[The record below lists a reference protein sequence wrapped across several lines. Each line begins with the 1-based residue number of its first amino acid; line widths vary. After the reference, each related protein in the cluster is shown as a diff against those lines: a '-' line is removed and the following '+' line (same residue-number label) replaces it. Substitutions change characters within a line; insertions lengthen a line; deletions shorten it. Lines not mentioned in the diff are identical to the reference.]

1 MIYFDDIEF
10 ADDNKYSIYLID
22 KYLKKYFPK
31 NQNNIRKKYLPNEV
45 AKVIGEKDI
54 TFFSLYFL
62 RTTFVPSDDNSAR
75 ELCEEHYKIWRVLSE
90 AFVQDLYDKL
100 NIVEPRGLAKSTIC
114 DKTLAIW
121 LHCYKK
127 SKFTLLGAKTSDDA
141 EQFLNSIKK
150 EFLENELIKD
160 VFGNLIDLK
169 GKKPNSK
176 DYYKVNSGEIE
187 FTNDTYIRAVGSTT
201 SVRGANWGGVRP
213 TVVIADDYQSE
224 VDVITED
231 AREKKWNRWCKEVEE
246 VGDTAVFRKGKKVK
260 SATKFVSIGTVLH
273 IDCLISKLSR
283 NRDYHTIMNRAVLLE
298 DGQTIDDIFESDL
311 WIKCKKIYFD
321 DKIEDPQ
328 IQARKFYEK
337 HKEEMKYPVLWEEK
351 WDFFI
356 DIAVKY
362 WSNRKSFMSEKMN
375 DASSIGEKWFKSIR
389 TQSVEEIEDHIF
401 LKTMLC
407 VDPAG
412 DNSSNKKKKTDSF
425 AMIVGSLGENDFK
438 YIRKMVL
445 EKMSFTEYCN
455 TIIDIL
461 LEFTDITHISI
472 ERNTYLGSDVTTIQ
486 QMIEKIPELKKRNLI
501 FINDMNNKNK
511 DNRIATIQD
520 SVNNGQI
527 IFADNNKAFTD
538 QILDFQGT
546 AYTLH
551 DDAADVVSDFANKI
565 LKIKTK
571 NIIRFMDRRRLGV

>member
-10 ADDNKYSIYLID
+10 PNDNKYSLYLID
-22 KYLKKYFPK
+22 KYLKKYFSK
-31 NQNNIRKKYLPNEV
+31 NQDNIRRKYTPNEV

-127 SKFTLLGAKTSDDA
+127 SKFTLLGAKTADDA

-260 SATKFVSIGTVLH
+260 AATKFVSIGTVLH

-283 NRDYHTIMNRAVLLE
+283 NRDYHTIINRAVLLE

-311 WIKCKKIYFD
+311 WLECKKIYFD

-337 HKEEMKYPVLWEEK
+337 HIDEMKYPLLWEEK
-351 WDFFI
+351 WDFFS

-362 WSNRKSFMSEKMN
+362 WTNRKSFMSEKMN
-375 DASSIGEKWFKSIR
+375 DASTLGVRWFKAIR
-389 TQSVEEIEDHIF
+389 TQAEEEIEDHTF

-412 DNSSNKKKKTDSF
+412 EQSRRSDFF
-425 AMIVGSLGENDFK
+425 AMAVGSLGENDFK
-438 YIRKMVL
+438 YIRKMIL
-445 EKMSFTEYCN
+445 AKMSYKQYCQTVIDLLKEY
-455 TIIDIL
+455 
-461 LEFTDITHISI
+461 TDITHLYI
-472 ERNTYLGSDVTTIQ
+472 EKNTYLGADVTTITE
-486 QMIEKIPELKKRNLI
+486 MIDKDYELKRRNIIIL
-501 FINDMNNKNK
+501 NEMSRKNK
-511 DNRIATIQD
+511 DERISTIIEE
-520 SVNNGQI
+520 VNNGQLV
-527 IFADNNKAFTD
+527 FNNNNKDFTQ

-546 AYTLH
+546 AYSPH
-551 DDAADVVSDFANKI
+551 DDAPDIIAELSRRLIEIEV
-565 LKIKTK
+565 K
-571 NIIRFMDRRRLGV
+571 NIIRIMDRRKLGV

>member
-10 ADDNKYSIYLID
+10 TDDNKYSIYLID

-127 SKFTLLGAKTSDDA
+127 SKFTLLGAKTADDA

-201 SVRGANWGGVRP
+201 SVRGANWGSVRP
-213 TVVIADDYQSE
+213 TAVIADDYQSE

-260 SATKFVSIGTVLH
+260 AATKFVSIGTVLH

-283 NRDYHTIMNRAVLLE
+283 NRDYHTIINRAVLLE

-311 WIKCKKIYFD
+311 WLECKKIYFD

-337 HKEEMKYPVLWEEK
+337 HIDEMKYPLLWEEK
-351 WDFFI
+351 WDFFS

-362 WSNRKSFMSEKMN
+362 WTNRKSFMSEKMN
-375 DASSIGEKWFKSIR
+375 DASTLGVRWFKAIR
-389 TQSVEEIEDHIF
+389 TQAEEEIEDHTF

-412 DNSSNKKKKTDSF
+412 EQSRRSDFF
-425 AMIVGSLGENDFK
+425 AMAVGSLGENDFK
-438 YIRKMVL
+438 YIRKMIL
-445 EKMSFTEYCN
+445 AKMSYKQYCQTVIDLLKEY
-455 TIIDIL
+455 
-461 LEFTDITHISI
+461 TDITHLYI
-472 ERNTYLGSDVTTIQ
+472 EKNTYLGADVTTITE
-486 QMIEKIPELKKRNLI
+486 MIDKDYELKRRNIIIL
-501 FINDMNNKNK
+501 NEMSRKNK
-511 DNRIATIQD
+511 DERISTIIEE
-520 SVNNGQI
+520 VNNGQLV
-527 IFADNNKAFTD
+527 FNNNNKDFTQ

-546 AYTLH
+546 AYSPH
-551 DDAADVVSDFANKI
+551 DDAPDIIAELSRRLIEIEV
-565 LKIKTK
+565 K
-571 NIIRFMDRRRLGV
+571 NIIRIMDRRKLGV

>member
-10 ADDNKYSIYLID
+10 PNDNKYSLYLID

-31 NQNNIRKKYLPNEV
+31 NQDNIRRKYTPNEV

-75 ELCEEHYKIWRVLSE
+75 ELCEEHYKIWKILSK

-127 SKFTLLGAKTSDDA
+127 SKFTLLGAKTAYDA

-224 VDVITED
+224 VDIITED

-260 SATKFVSIGTVLH
+260 AATKFISIGTVLH
-273 IDCLISKLSR
+273 IDCLISRLSR
-283 NRDYHTIMNRAVLLE
+283 NRDYHTIINRAVLLE
-298 DGQTIDDIFESDL
+298 DGQTIDDIFESNL
-311 WIKCKKIYFD
+311 WLECKKIYFD
-321 DKIEDPQ
+321 DKIEDPR
-328 IQARKFYEK
+328 IQARKFYDK
-337 HKEEMKYPVLWEEK
+337 HIDKMKYPLLWEEK
-351 WDFFI
+351 WDFFN

-362 WSNRKSFMSEKMN
+362 WTNRKSFMSEKMN
-375 DASSIGEKWFKSIR
+375 DASTLGVRWFKAIR
-389 TQSVEEIEDHIF
+389 TQSEEEIEDHTF

-412 DNSSNKKKKTDSF
+412 EQSRRSDFF
-425 AMIVGSLGENDFK
+425 AMAVGSLGENDFK
-438 YIRKMVL
+438 YVRRMIL
-445 EKMSFTEYCN
+445 AKMSYKEYCQ
-455 TIIDIL
+455 TVIDL
-461 LEFTDITHISI
+461 LKEYTEITHLYV
-472 ERNTYLGSDVTTIQ
+472 EKNTYLGADVTTITE
-486 QMIEKIPELKKRNLI
+486 MIDKDYELKRRNIIIL
-501 FINDMNNKNK
+501 NEMSRRNK
-511 DNRIATIQD
+511 DERISTIIEE
-520 SVNNGQI
+520 VNNGQLV
-527 IFADNNKAFTD
+527 FNNNNKDFTQ

-546 AYTLH
+546 AYSPH
-551 DDAADVVSDFANKI
+551 DDAPDIIAELSRRLIEIEV
-565 LKIKTK
+565 K
-571 NIIRFMDRRRLGV
+571 NIIRIIDRRKLGV

>member
-1 MIYFDDIEF
+1 M
-10 ADDNKYSIYLID
+10 ID

-31 NQNNIRKKYLPNEV
+31 NQDNIRRKYTPNEV

-75 ELCEEHYKIWRVLSE
+75 ELCEEHYKIWKILSK

-127 SKFTLLGAKTSDDA
+127 SKFTLLGAKTAYDA

-224 VDVITED
+224 VDIITED

-260 SATKFVSIGTVLH
+260 AATKFISIGTVLH
-273 IDCLISKLSR
+273 IDCLISRLSR
-283 NRDYHTIMNRAVLLE
+283 NRDYHTIINRAVLLE
-298 DGQTIDDIFESDL
+298 DGQTIDDIFESNL
-311 WIKCKKIYFD
+311 WLECKKIYFD
-321 DKIEDPQ
+321 DKIEDPR
-328 IQARKFYEK
+328 IQARKFYDK
-337 HKEEMKYPVLWEEK
+337 HIDKMKYPLLWEEK
-351 WDFFI
+351 WDFFN

-362 WSNRKSFMSEKMN
+362 WTNRKSFMSEKMN
-375 DASSIGEKWFKSIR
+375 DASTLGVRWFKAIR
-389 TQSVEEIEDHIF
+389 TQSEEEIEDHTF

-412 DNSSNKKKKTDSF
+412 EQSRRSDFF
-425 AMIVGSLGENDFK
+425 AMAVGSLGENDFK
-438 YIRKMVL
+438 YVRRMIL
-445 EKMSFTEYCN
+445 AKMSYKEYCQ
-455 TIIDIL
+455 TVIDL
-461 LEFTDITHISI
+461 LKEYTEITHLYV
-472 ERNTYLGSDVTTIQ
+472 EKNTYLGADVTTITE
-486 QMIEKIPELKKRNLI
+486 MIDKDYELKRRNIIIL
-501 FINDMNNKNK
+501 NEMSRRNK
-511 DNRIATIQD
+511 DERISTIIEE
-520 SVNNGQI
+520 VNNGQLV
-527 IFADNNKAFTD
+527 FNNNNKDFTQ

-546 AYTLH
+546 AYSPH
-551 DDAADVVSDFANKI
+551 DDAPDIIAELSRRLIEIEV
-565 LKIKTK
+565 K
-571 NIIRFMDRRRLGV
+571 NIIRIIDRRKLGV

>member
-10 ADDNKYSIYLID
+10 PNDNKYSLYLID
-22 KYLKKYFPK
+22 KYLKKYFSK
-31 NQNNIRKKYLPNEV
+31 NQDNIRRKYTPNEV

-127 SKFTLLGAKTSDDA
+127 SKFTLLGAKTADDA

-260 SATKFVSIGTVLH
+260 AATKFVSIGTVLH

-283 NRDYHTIMNRAVLLE
+283 NRDYHTIINRAVLLE

-311 WIKCKKIYFD
+311 WLECKKIYFD

-337 HKEEMKYPVLWEEK
+337 HIDEMKYPLLWEEK
-351 WDFFI
+351 WDFFS

-362 WSNRKSFMSEKMN
+362 WTNRKSFMSEKMN
-375 DASSIGEKWFKSIR
+375 DASTLGVRWFKAIR
-389 TQSVEEIEDHIF
+389 TQAEEEIEDHTF

-412 DNSSNKKKKTDSF
+412 EQSRRSDFF
-425 AMIVGSLGENDFK
+425 AMAVGSLGENDFK
-438 YIRKMVL
+438 YIRKMIL
-445 EKMSFTEYCN
+445 AKMSYKQYCQTVIELLKEY
-455 TIIDIL
+455 
-461 LEFTDITHISI
+461 TDITHLYI
-472 ERNTYLGSDVTTIQ
+472 EKNTYLGADVTTITE
-486 QMIEKIPELKKRNLI
+486 MIDKDYELKRRNIIIL
-501 FINDMNNKNK
+501 NEMSRKNK
-511 DNRIATIQD
+511 DERISTIIEE
-520 SVNNGQI
+520 VNNGQLV
-527 IFADNNKAFTD
+527 FNNNNKDFTQ

-546 AYTLH
+546 AYSPH
-551 DDAADVVSDFANKI
+551 DDAPDIIAELSRRLIEIEV
-565 LKIKTK
+565 K
-571 NIIRFMDRRRLGV
+571 NIIRIMDRRKLGV

>member
-10 ADDNKYSIYLID
+10 TDDNKYSIYLID

-31 NQNNIRKKYLPNEV
+31 NQNNIKQKYLPNEV

-75 ELCEEHYKIWRVLSE
+75 ELCEEHYKIWKVLSE

-127 SKFTLLGAKTSDDA
+127 SKFTLLGAKTAYDA

-176 DYYKVNSGEIE
+176 DYYKVNSEEIE

-260 SATKFVSIGTVLH
+260 AATKFVSIGTVLH

-283 NRDYHTIMNRAVLLE
+283 NRDYHTIINRAVLLE

-311 WIKCKKIYFD
+311 WLECKKIYFD

-337 HKEEMKYPVLWEEK
+337 HIDEMKYPLLWEEK
-351 WDFFI
+351 WDFFS

-362 WSNRKSFMSEKMN
+362 WTNRKSFMSEKMN
-375 DASSIGEKWFKSIR
+375 DASTLGVRWFKAIR
-389 TQSVEEIEDHIF
+389 TQAEEEIEDHTF

-412 DNSSNKKKKTDSF
+412 EQSRRSDFF
-425 AMIVGSLGENDFK
+425 AMAVGSLGENDFK
-438 YIRKMVL
+438 YIRKMIL
-445 EKMSFTEYCN
+445 AKMSYKQYCQTVIDLLKEY
-455 TIIDIL
+455 
-461 LEFTDITHISI
+461 TDITHLYI
-472 ERNTYLGSDVTTIQ
+472 EKNTYLGADVTTITE
-486 QMIEKIPELKKRNLI
+486 MIDKDYELKRRNIIIL
-501 FINDMNNKNK
+501 NEMSRKNK
-511 DNRIATIQD
+511 DERISTIIEE
-520 SVNNGQI
+520 VNNGQLV
-527 IFADNNKAFTD
+527 FNSNNKDFTQ

-546 AYTLH
+546 AYSPH
-551 DDAADVVSDFANKI
+551 DDAPDIIAELSRRLIEIEV
-565 LKIKTK
+565 K
-571 NIIRFMDRRRLGV
+571 NIIRIMDRRKLGV

>member
-1 MIYFDDIEF
+1 MIYFDDIESPN
-10 ADDNKYSIYLID
+10 DNKYSLYLID

-31 NQNNIRKKYLPNEV
+31 NQDNIRRKYTPNEV

-75 ELCEEHYKIWRVLSE
+75 ELCEEHYKIWKILSK

-127 SKFTLLGAKTSDDA
+127 STFTLLGAKTADDA

-224 VDVITED
+224 VDIITED

-260 SATKFVSIGTVLH
+260 AATKFISIGTVLH
-273 IDCLISKLSR
+273 IDCLISRLSR
-283 NRDYHTIMNRAVLLE
+283 NRDYHTIINRAVLLE
-298 DGQTIDDIFESDL
+298 DGQTIDDIFESNL
-311 WIKCKKIYFD
+311 WLECKKIYFD

-328 IQARKFYEK
+328 IQARKFYDK
-337 HKEEMKYPVLWEEK
+337 HIDKMKYPLLWEEK
-351 WDFFI
+351 WDFFN

-362 WSNRKSFMSEKMN
+362 WTNRKSFMSEKMN
-375 DASSIGEKWFKSIR
+375 DASTLGVRWFKAIR
-389 TQSVEEIEDHIF
+389 TQSEEEIEDHTF

-412 DNSSNKKKKTDSF
+412 EQSRRSDFF
-425 AMIVGSLGENDFK
+425 AMAVGSLGENDFK
-438 YIRKMVL
+438 YVRRMIL
-445 EKMSFTEYCN
+445 AKMSYKEYCQ
-455 TIIDIL
+455 TVIDL
-461 LEFTDITHISI
+461 LKEYTEITHLYV
-472 ERNTYLGSDVTTIQ
+472 EKNTYLGADVTTITE
-486 QMIEKIPELKKRNLI
+486 MIDKDYELKRRNIIIL
-501 FINDMNNKNK
+501 NEMSRRNK
-511 DNRIATIQD
+511 DERISTIIEE
-520 SVNNGQI
+520 VNNGQLV
-527 IFADNNKAFTD
+527 FNNNNKDFTQ

-546 AYTLH
+546 AYSPH
-551 DDAADVVSDFANKI
+551 DDAPDIIAELSRRLIEIEV
-565 LKIKTK
+565 K
-571 NIIRFMDRRRLGV
+571 NIIRIIDRRKLGV

>member
-127 SKFTLLGAKTSDDA
+127 SKFTLLGAKTADDA

-283 NRDYHTIMNRAVLLE
+283 NRDYHTIINRAVLLE

-311 WIKCKKIYFD
+311 WLECKKIYFD

-337 HKEEMKYPVLWEEK
+337 HIDEMKYPLLWEEK
-351 WDFFI
+351 WDFFS

-362 WSNRKSFMSEKMN
+362 WTNRKSFMSEKMN
-375 DASSIGEKWFKSIR
+375 DASTLGVRWFKAIR
-389 TQSVEEIEDHIF
+389 TQAEEEIEDHTF

-412 DNSSNKKKKTDSF
+412 EQSRRSDFF
-425 AMIVGSLGENDFK
+425 AMAVGSLGENDFK
-438 YIRKMVL
+438 YIRKMIL
-445 EKMSFTEYCN
+445 AKMSYKQYCQTVIDLLKEY
-455 TIIDIL
+455 
-461 LEFTDITHISI
+461 TDITHLYI
-472 ERNTYLGSDVTTIQ
+472 EKNTYLGADVTTITE
-486 QMIEKIPELKKRNLI
+486 MIDKDYELKRRNIIIL
-501 FINDMNNKNK
+501 NEMSRRNK
-511 DNRIATIQD
+511 DERISTIIEE
-520 SVNNGQI
+520 VNNGQLV
-527 IFADNNKAFTD
+527 FNNNNKDFTQ

-546 AYTLH
+546 AYSPH
-551 DDAADVVSDFANKI
+551 DDAPDIIAELSRRLIEIEV
-565 LKIKTK
+565 K
-571 NIIRFMDRRRLGV
+571 NIIRIIDRRKLGV

>member
-127 SKFTLLGAKTSDDA
+127 SKFTLLGAKTADDA

-260 SATKFVSIGTVLH
+260 AATKFVSIGTVLH

-283 NRDYHTIMNRAVLLE
+283 NRDYHTIINRAVSLE

-311 WIKCKKIYFD
+311 WLECKKIYFD

-337 HKEEMKYPVLWEEK
+337 HIDEMKYPLLWEEK
-351 WDFFI
+351 WDFFS

-362 WSNRKSFMSEKMN
+362 WTNRKSFMSEKMN
-375 DASSIGEKWFKSIR
+375 DASTLGVRWFKAIR
-389 TQSVEEIEDHIF
+389 TQAEEEIEDHTF

-412 DNSSNKKKKTDSF
+412 EQSRRSDFF
-425 AMIVGSLGENDFK
+425 AMAVGSLGENDFK
-438 YIRKMVL
+438 YIRKMIL
-445 EKMSFTEYCN
+445 AKMSYKQYCQTVIDLLKEY
-455 TIIDIL
+455 
-461 LEFTDITHISI
+461 TDITHLYI
-472 ERNTYLGSDVTTIQ
+472 EKNTYLGADVTTITE
-486 QMIEKIPELKKRNLI
+486 MIDKDYELKRRNIIIL
-501 FINDMNNKNK
+501 NEMSRKNK
-511 DNRIATIQD
+511 DERISTIIEE
-520 SVNNGQI
+520 VNNGQLV
-527 IFADNNKAFTD
+527 FNNNNKDFTQ

-546 AYTLH
+546 AYSPH
-551 DDAADVVSDFANKI
+551 DDAPDIIAELSRRLIEIEV
-565 LKIKTK
+565 K
-571 NIIRFMDRRRLGV
+571 NIIRIMDRRKLGV

>member
-10 ADDNKYSIYLID
+10 ANDNKYSIYLID

-31 NQNNIRKKYLPNEV
+31 NQNNIKQKYLPNEV

-75 ELCEEHYKIWRVLSE
+75 ELCEEHYKIWKVLSE

-127 SKFTLLGAKTSDDA
+127 STFTLLGAKTADDA

-187 FTNDTYIRAVGSTT
+187 LTNDTYIRAVGSTT

-224 VDVITED
+224 VDIITED

-260 SATKFVSIGTVLH
+260 AATKFVSIGTVLH
-273 IDCLISKLSR
+273 IDCLISRLSR
-283 NRDYHTIMNRAVLLE
+283 NRDYYTIINRAVLLE

-311 WIKCKKIYFD
+311 WLECKKIYFD

-337 HKEEMKYPVLWEEK
+337 HIDEMKYPLLWEEK
-351 WDFFI
+351 WDFFS

-362 WSNRKSFMSEKMN
+362 WTNRKSFMSEKMN
-375 DASSIGEKWFKSIR
+375 DASTLGVRWFKAIR
-389 TQSVEEIEDHIF
+389 TQAEEEIEDHTF

-412 DNSSNKKKKTDSF
+412 EQSRRSDFF
-425 AMIVGSLGENDFK
+425 AMAVGSLGENDFK
-438 YIRKMVL
+438 YIRKMIL
-445 EKMSFTEYCN
+445 AKMSYKQYCQTVIDLLKEY
-455 TIIDIL
+455 
-461 LEFTDITHISI
+461 TDITHLYI
-472 ERNTYLGSDVTTIQ
+472 EKNTYLGADVTTITE
-486 QMIEKIPELKKRNLI
+486 MIDKDYELKRRNIIIL
-501 FINDMNNKNK
+501 NEMSRRNK
-511 DNRIATIQD
+511 DERISTIIEE
-520 SVNNGQI
+520 VNNGQLV
-527 IFADNNKAFTD
+527 FNNNNKDFTQ

-546 AYTLH
+546 AYSPH
-551 DDAADVVSDFANKI
+551 DDAPDIIAELSRRLIEIEV
-565 LKIKTK
+565 K
-571 NIIRFMDRRRLGV
+571 NIIRIIDRRKLGV

>member
-10 ADDNKYSIYLID
+10 TDDNKYSIYLID

-90 AFVQDLYDKL
+90 AFVHDLYDKL

-127 SKFTLLGAKTSDDA
+127 SKFTLLGAKTADDA

-187 FTNDTYIRAVGSTT
+187 FTNDTYISGVGSTT

-260 SATKFVSIGTVLH
+260 AATKFVSIGTVLH

-283 NRDYHTIMNRAVLLE
+283 NRDYHTIINRAVLLE

-311 WIKCKKIYFD
+311 WLECKKIYFD

-337 HKEEMKYPVLWEEK
+337 HIDEMKYPLLWEEK
-351 WDFFI
+351 WDFFS

-362 WSNRKSFMSEKMN
+362 WTNRKSFMSEKMN
-375 DASSIGEKWFKSIR
+375 DASTLGVRWFKAIR
-389 TQSVEEIEDHIF
+389 TQAEEEIEDHTF

-412 DNSSNKKKKTDSF
+412 EQSRRSDFF
-425 AMIVGSLGENDFK
+425 AMAVGSLGENDFK
-438 YIRKMVL
+438 YIRKMIL
-445 EKMSFTEYCN
+445 AKMSYKQYCQTVIELLKEY
-455 TIIDIL
+455 
-461 LEFTDITHISI
+461 TDITHLYI
-472 ERNTYLGSDVTTIQ
+472 EKNTYLGADVTTITE
-486 QMIEKIPELKKRNLI
+486 MIDKDYELKRRNIIIL
-501 FINDMNNKNK
+501 NEMSRKNK
-511 DNRIATIQD
+511 DERISTIIEE
-520 SVNNGQI
+520 VNNGQLV
-527 IFADNNKAFTD
+527 FNNNNKDFTQ

-546 AYTLH
+546 AYSPH
-551 DDAADVVSDFANKI
+551 DDAPDIIAELSRRLIEIEV
-565 LKIKTK
+565 K
-571 NIIRFMDRRRLGV
+571 NIIRIMDRRKLGV

>member
-10 ADDNKYSIYLID
+10 PNDNKYSLYLID

-31 NQNNIRKKYLPNEV
+31 NQDNIRRKYTPNEV

-75 ELCEEHYKIWRVLSE
+75 ELCEEHYKIWKILSK

-127 SKFTLLGAKTSDDA
+127 STFTLLGAKTAYDA

-187 FTNDTYIRAVGSTT
+187 LTNDTYIRAVGSTT

-224 VDVITED
+224 VDIITED

-260 SATKFVSIGTVLH
+260 AATKFISIGTVLH
-273 IDCLISKLSR
+273 IDCLISRLSR
-283 NRDYHTIMNRAVLLE
+283 NRDYHTIINRAVLLE
-298 DGQTIDDIFESDL
+298 DGQTIDDIFESNL
-311 WIKCKKIYFD
+311 WLECKKIYFD
-321 DKIEDPQ
+321 DKIEDPR
-328 IQARKFYEK
+328 IQARKFYDK
-337 HKEEMKYPVLWEEK
+337 HIDKMKYPLLWEEK
-351 WDFFI
+351 WDFFN

-362 WSNRKSFMSEKMN
+362 WTNRKSFMSEKMN
-375 DASSIGEKWFKSIR
+375 DASTLGVRWFKAIR
-389 TQSVEEIEDHIF
+389 TQSEEEIEDHTF

-412 DNSSNKKKKTDSF
+412 EQSRRSDFF
-425 AMIVGSLGENDFK
+425 AMAVGSLGENDFK
-438 YIRKMVL
+438 YVRRMIL
-445 EKMSFTEYCN
+445 AKMSYKEYCQ
-455 TIIDIL
+455 TVIDL
-461 LEFTDITHISI
+461 LKEYTEITHLYV
-472 ERNTYLGSDVTTIQ
+472 EKNTYLGADVTTITE
-486 QMIEKIPELKKRNLI
+486 MIDKDYELKRRNIIIL
-501 FINDMNNKNK
+501 NEMSRRNK
-511 DNRIATIQD
+511 DERISTIIEE
-520 SVNNGQI
+520 VNNGQLV
-527 IFADNNKAFTD
+527 FNNNNKDFTQ

-546 AYTLH
+546 AYSPH
-551 DDAADVVSDFANKI
+551 DDAPDIIAELSRRLIEIEV
-565 LKIKTK
+565 K
-571 NIIRFMDRRRLGV
+571 NIIRIIDRRKLGV

>member
-10 ADDNKYSIYLID
+10 ANDNKYSIYLID

-31 NQNNIRKKYLPNEV
+31 NQNNIKQKYLPNEV

-62 RTTFVPSDDNSAR
+62 RTTFIPSDDNSAR
-75 ELCEEHYKIWRVLSE
+75 ELCEEHYKIWKVLSE

-127 SKFTLLGAKTSDDA
+127 SKFTLLGAKTADDA

-187 FTNDTYIRAVGSTT
+187 LTNDTYIRAVGSTT

-224 VDVITED
+224 VDIITED

-260 SATKFVSIGTVLH
+260 AATKFVSIGTVLH
-273 IDCLISKLSR
+273 IDCLISRLSR
-283 NRDYHTIMNRAVLLE
+283 NRDYYTIINRAVLLE
-298 DGQTIDDIFESDL
+298 NDQTIDDIFESDL
-311 WIKCKKIYFD
+311 WLECKKIYFD

-337 HKEEMKYPVLWEEK
+337 HIEKMKYPLLWEEK
-351 WDFFI
+351 WDFFN

-362 WSNRKSFMSEKMN
+362 WTNRKSFMSEKMN
-375 DASSIGEKWFKSIR
+375 DASTLGVRWFKAIR
-389 TQSVEEIEDHIF
+389 TQSEEEIEDHTF

-412 DNSSNKKKKTDSF
+412 EQSRRSDFF
-425 AMIVGSLGENDFK
+425 AMAVGSLGENDFK
-438 YIRKMVL
+438 YVRRMIL
-445 EKMSFTEYCN
+445 AKMSYKEYCQ
-455 TIIDIL
+455 TVIDL
-461 LEFTDITHISI
+461 LKEYTDITHLYV
-472 ERNTYLGSDVTTIQ
+472 EKNTYLGADVTTITE
-486 QMIEKIPELKKRNLI
+486 MIDKDYELKRRNIIIL
-501 FINDMNNKNK
+501 NEMSRRNK
-511 DNRIATIQD
+511 DERISTIIEE
-520 SVNNGQI
+520 VNNGQLV
-527 IFADNNKAFTD
+527 FNNNNKDFTQ

-546 AYTLH
+546 AYSPH
-551 DDAADVVSDFANKI
+551 DDAPDIIAELSRRLIEIEV
-565 LKIKTK
+565 K
-571 NIIRFMDRRRLGV
+571 NIIRIIDRRKLGV

>member
-10 ADDNKYSIYLID
+10 ANDNKYSIYLID

-31 NQNNIRKKYLPNEV
+31 NQNNIKQKYLPNEV

-75 ELCEEHYKIWRVLSE
+75 ELCEEHYKIWKVLSE

-127 SKFTLLGAKTSDDA
+127 SKFTLLGAKTADDA

-224 VDVITED
+224 VDIITED

-260 SATKFVSIGTVLH
+260 AATKFISIGTVLH
-273 IDCLISKLSR
+273 IDCLISRLSR
-283 NRDYHTIMNRAVLLE
+283 NRDYHTIINRAVLLE
-298 DGQTIDDIFESDL
+298 DGQTIDDIFESNL
-311 WIKCKKIYFD
+311 WLECKKIYFD

-328 IQARKFYEK
+328 IQARKFYDK
-337 HKEEMKYPVLWEEK
+337 HIDKMKYPLLWEEK
-351 WDFFI
+351 WDFFN

-362 WSNRKSFMSEKMN
+362 WTNRKSFMSEKMN
-375 DASSIGEKWFKSIR
+375 DASTLGVRWFKAIR
-389 TQSVEEIEDHIF
+389 TQSEEEIEDHTF

-412 DNSSNKKKKTDSF
+412 EQSRRSDFF
-425 AMIVGSLGENDFK
+425 AMAVGSLGENDFK
-438 YIRKMVL
+438 YVRRMIL
-445 EKMSFTEYCN
+445 AKMSYKEYCQ
-455 TIIDIL
+455 TVIDL
-461 LEFTDITHISI
+461 LKEYTDITHLYV
-472 ERNTYLGSDVTTIQ
+472 EKNTYLGADVTTITE
-486 QMIEKIPELKKRNLI
+486 MIDKDYELKRRNIIIL
-501 FINDMNNKNK
+501 NEMSRRNK
-511 DNRIATIQD
+511 DERISTIIEE
-520 SVNNGQI
+520 VNNGQLV
-527 IFADNNKAFTD
+527 FNNNNKDFTQ

-546 AYTLH
+546 AYSPH
-551 DDAADVVSDFANKI
+551 DDAPDIIAELSRRLIEIEV
-565 LKIKTK
+565 K
-571 NIIRFMDRRRLGV
+571 NIIRIIDRRKLGV

>member
-127 SKFTLLGAKTSDDA
+127 SKFTLLGAKTADDA

-260 SATKFVSIGTVLH
+260 AATKFVSIGTVLH

-283 NRDYHTIMNRAVLLE
+283 NRDYHTIINRAVLLE

-311 WIKCKKIYFD
+311 WLECKKIYFD

-337 HKEEMKYPVLWEEK
+337 HIDEMKYPLLWEEK
-351 WDFFI
+351 WDFFS

-362 WSNRKSFMSEKMN
+362 WTNRKSFMSEKMN
-375 DASSIGEKWFKSIR
+375 DASTLGVRWFKAIR
-389 TQSVEEIEDHIF
+389 TQAEEEIEDHTF

-412 DNSSNKKKKTDSF
+412 EQSRRSDFF
-425 AMIVGSLGENDFK
+425 AMAVGSLGENDFK
-438 YIRKMVL
+438 YIRKMIL
-445 EKMSFTEYCN
+445 AKMSYKQYCQTVIDLLKEY
-455 TIIDIL
+455 
-461 LEFTDITHISI
+461 TDITHLYI
-472 ERNTYLGSDVTTIQ
+472 EKNTYLGADVTTITE
-486 QMIEKIPELKKRNLI
+486 MIDKDYELKRRNIIIL
-501 FINDMNNKNK
+501 NEMSRKNK
-511 DNRIATIQD
+511 DERISTIIEE
-520 SVNNGQI
+520 VNNGQLV
-527 IFADNNKAFTD
+527 FNSNNKDFTQ

-546 AYTLH
+546 AYSPH
-551 DDAADVVSDFANKI
+551 DDAPDIIAELSRRLIEIEV
-565 LKIKTK
+565 K
-571 NIIRFMDRRRLGV
+571 NIIRIMDRRKLGV

>member
-10 ADDNKYSIYLID
+10 TDDNKYSIYLID

-31 NQNNIRKKYLPNEV
+31 NQNNIKQKYLPNEV

-75 ELCEEHYKIWRVLSE
+75 ELCEEHYKIWKVLSE

-127 SKFTLLGAKTSDDA
+127 SKFTLLGAKTAYDA

-176 DYYKVNSGEIE
+176 DYYKVNSEEIE

-224 VDVITED
+224 VDIITED

-283 NRDYHTIMNRAVLLE
+283 NRDYHTIINRAVLLE
-298 DGQTIDDIFESDL
+298 DGQTIDDIFESNL
-311 WIKCKKIYFD
+311 WLECKKIYFD
-321 DKIEDPQ
+321 DKIEDPR
-328 IQARKFYEK
+328 IQARKFYDK
-337 HKEEMKYPVLWEEK
+337 HIDKMKYPLLWEEK
-351 WDFFI
+351 WDFFN

-362 WSNRKSFMSEKMN
+362 WTNRKSFMSEKMN
-375 DASSIGEKWFKSIR
+375 DASTLGVRWFKAIR
-389 TQSVEEIEDHIF
+389 TQSEEEIEDHTF

-412 DNSSNKKKKTDSF
+412 EQSRRSDFF
-425 AMIVGSLGENDFK
+425 AMAVGSLGENDFK
-438 YIRKMVL
+438 YVRRMIL
-445 EKMSFTEYCN
+445 AKMSYKEYCQ
-455 TIIDIL
+455 TVIDL
-461 LEFTDITHISI
+461 LKEYTEITHLYV
-472 ERNTYLGSDVTTIQ
+472 EKNTYLGADVTTITE
-486 QMIEKIPELKKRNLI
+486 MIDKDYELKRRNIIIL
-501 FINDMNNKNK
+501 NEMSRRNK
-511 DNRIATIQD
+511 DERISTIIEE
-520 SVNNGQI
+520 VNNGQLV
-527 IFADNNKAFTD
+527 FNNNNKDFTQ

-546 AYTLH
+546 AYSPH
-551 DDAADVVSDFANKI
+551 DDAPDIIAELSRRLIEIEV
-565 LKIKTK
+565 K
-571 NIIRFMDRRRLGV
+571 NIIRIIDRRKLGV

>member
-127 SKFTLLGAKTSDDA
+127 SKFTLLGAKTADDA

-260 SATKFVSIGTVLH
+260 AATKFVSIGTVLH

-283 NRDYHTIMNRAVLLE
+283 NRDYHTIINRAVLLE

-311 WIKCKKIYFD
+311 WLECKKIYFD

-337 HKEEMKYPVLWEEK
+337 HIDEMKYPLLWEEK
-351 WDFFI
+351 WDFFS

-362 WSNRKSFMSEKMN
+362 WTNRKSFMSEKMN
-375 DASSIGEKWFKSIR
+375 DASTLGVRWFKAIR
-389 TQSVEEIEDHIF
+389 TQAEEEIEDHTF

-412 DNSSNKKKKTDSF
+412 EQSRRSDFF
-425 AMIVGSLGENDFK
+425 AMAVGSLGENDFK
-438 YIRKMVL
+438 YIRKMIL
-445 EKMSFTEYCN
+445 AKMSYKQYCQTVIDLLKEY
-455 TIIDIL
+455 
-461 LEFTDITHISI
+461 TDITHLYI
-472 ERNTYLGSDVTTIQ
+472 EKNTYLGADVTTITE
-486 QMIEKIPELKKRNLI
+486 MIDKDYELKRRN
-501 FINDMNNKNK
+501 FIILNEMSRKNK
-511 DNRIATIQD
+511 DERISTIIEE
-520 SVNNGQI
+520 VNNGQLV
-527 IFADNNKAFTD
+527 FNNNNKDFTQ

-546 AYTLH
+546 AYSPH
-551 DDAADVVSDFANKI
+551 DDAPDIIAELSRRLIEIEV
-565 LKIKTK
+565 K
-571 NIIRFMDRRRLGV
+571 NIIRIMDRRKLGV

>member
-10 ADDNKYSIYLID
+10 TDDNKYSIYLID

-127 SKFTLLGAKTSDDA
+127 SKFTLLGAKTADDA

-213 TVVIADDYQSE
+213 TAVIADDYQSE

-260 SATKFVSIGTVLH
+260 AATKFVSIGTVLH

-337 HKEEMKYPVLWEEK
+337 HIDEMKYPLLWEEK
-351 WDFFI
+351 WDFFS

-362 WSNRKSFMSEKMN
+362 WTNRKSFMSEKMN
-375 DASSIGEKWFKSIR
+375 DASTLGVRWFKAIR
-389 TQSVEEIEDHIF
+389 TQAEEEIEDHTF

-412 DNSSNKKKKTDSF
+412 EQSRRSDFF
-425 AMIVGSLGENDFK
+425 AMAVGSLGENDFK
-438 YIRKMVL
+438 YIRKMIL
-445 EKMSFTEYCN
+445 AKMSYKQYCQTVIDLLKEY
-455 TIIDIL
+455 
-461 LEFTDITHISI
+461 TDITHLYI
-472 ERNTYLGSDVTTIQ
+472 EKNTYLGADVTTITE
-486 QMIEKIPELKKRNLI
+486 MIDKDYELKRRNIIIL
-501 FINDMNNKNK
+501 NEMSRKNK
-511 DNRIATIQD
+511 DERISTIIEE
-520 SVNNGQI
+520 VNNGQLV
-527 IFADNNKAFTD
+527 FNNNNKDFTQ

-546 AYTLH
+546 AYSPH
-551 DDAADVVSDFANKI
+551 DDAPDIIAELSRRLIEIEV
-565 LKIKTK
+565 K
-571 NIIRFMDRRRLGV
+571 NIIRIMDRRKLGV

>member
-90 AFVQDLYDKL
+90 AFVHDLYDKL

-127 SKFTLLGAKTSDDA
+127 SKFTLLGAKTADDA

-260 SATKFVSIGTVLH
+260 AATKFVSIGTVLH

-283 NRDYHTIMNRAVLLE
+283 NRDYHTIINRAVLLE

-311 WIKCKKIYFD
+311 WLECKKIYFD

-351 WDFFI
+351 WDFFS

-362 WSNRKSFMSEKMN
+362 WTNRKSFMSEKMN
-375 DASSIGEKWFKSIR
+375 DASTLGVRWFKAIR
-389 TQSVEEIEDHIF
+389 TQAEEEIEDHTF

-412 DNSSNKKKKTDSF
+412 EQSRRSDFF
-425 AMIVGSLGENDFK
+425 AMAVGSLGENDFK
-438 YIRKMVL
+438 YIRKMIL
-445 EKMSFTEYCN
+445 AKMSYKQYCQTVIDLLKEY
-455 TIIDIL
+455 
-461 LEFTDITHISI
+461 TDITHLYI
-472 ERNTYLGSDVTTIQ
+472 EKNTYLGADVTTITE
-486 QMIEKIPELKKRNLI
+486 MIDKDYELKRRNIIIL
-501 FINDMNNKNK
+501 NEMSRKNK
-511 DNRIATIQD
+511 DERISTIIEE
-520 SVNNGQI
+520 VNNGQLV
-527 IFADNNKAFTD
+527 FNNNNKDFTQ

-546 AYTLH
+546 AYSPH
-551 DDAADVVSDFANKI
+551 DDAPDIIAELSRRLIEIEV
-565 LKIKTK
+565 K
-571 NIIRFMDRRRLGV
+571 NIIRIMDRRKLGV

>member
-10 ADDNKYSIYLID
+10 PNDNKYSLYLID

-31 NQNNIRKKYLPNEV
+31 NQDNIRRKYTPNEV

-75 ELCEEHYKIWRVLSE
+75 ELCEEHYKIWKILSK

-127 SKFTLLGAKTSDDA
+127 STFTLLGAKTADDA

-187 FTNDTYIRAVGSTT
+187 LTNDTYIRAVGSTT

-224 VDVITED
+224 VDIITED

-260 SATKFVSIGTVLH
+260 AATKFISIGTVLH
-273 IDCLISKLSR
+273 IDCLISRLSR
-283 NRDYHTIMNRAVLLE
+283 NRDYHTIINRAVLLE
-298 DGQTIDDIFESDL
+298 DGQTIDDIFESNL
-311 WIKCKKIYFD
+311 WLECKKIYFD

-328 IQARKFYEK
+328 IQARKFYDK
-337 HKEEMKYPVLWEEK
+337 HIDKMKYPLLWEEK
-351 WDFFI
+351 WDFFN

-362 WSNRKSFMSEKMN
+362 WTNRKSFMSEKMN
-375 DASSIGEKWFKSIR
+375 DASTLGVRWFKAIR
-389 TQSVEEIEDHIF
+389 TQSEEEIEDHTF

-412 DNSSNKKKKTDSF
+412 EQSRRSDFF
-425 AMIVGSLGENDFK
+425 AMAVGSLGENDFK
-438 YIRKMVL
+438 YVRRMIL
-445 EKMSFTEYCN
+445 AKMSYKEYCQ
-455 TIIDIL
+455 TVIDL
-461 LEFTDITHISI
+461 LKEYTEITHLYV
-472 ERNTYLGSDVTTIQ
+472 EKNTYLGADVTTITE
-486 QMIEKIPELKKRNLI
+486 MIDKDYELKRRNIIIL
-501 FINDMNNKNK
+501 NEMSRRNK
-511 DNRIATIQD
+511 DERISTIIEE
-520 SVNNGQI
+520 VNNGQLV
-527 IFADNNKAFTD
+527 FNNNNKDFTQ

-546 AYTLH
+546 AYSPH
-551 DDAADVVSDFANKI
+551 DDAPDIIAELSRRLIEIEV
-565 LKIKTK
+565 K
-571 NIIRFMDRRRLGV
+571 NIIRIIDRRKLGV

>member
-62 RTTFVPSDDNSAR
+62 RATFVPSDDNSAR

-127 SKFTLLGAKTSDDA
+127 SKFTLLGAKTADDA

-260 SATKFVSIGTVLH
+260 AATKFVSIGTVLH

-283 NRDYHTIMNRAVLLE
+283 NRDYHTIINRAVLLE

-311 WIKCKKIYFD
+311 WLECKKIYFD

-337 HKEEMKYPVLWEEK
+337 HIDEMKYPLLWEEK
-351 WDFFI
+351 WDFFS

-362 WSNRKSFMSEKMN
+362 WTNRKSFMSEKMN
-375 DASSIGEKWFKSIR
+375 DASTLGVRWFKAIR
-389 TQSVEEIEDHIF
+389 TQAEEEIEDHTF

-412 DNSSNKKKKTDSF
+412 EQSRRSDFF
-425 AMIVGSLGENDFK
+425 AMAVGSLGENDFK
-438 YIRKMVL
+438 YIRKMIL
-445 EKMSFTEYCN
+445 AKMSYKQYCQTVIDLLKEY
-455 TIIDIL
+455 
-461 LEFTDITHISI
+461 TDITHLYI
-472 ERNTYLGSDVTTIQ
+472 EKNTYLGADVTTITE
-486 QMIEKIPELKKRNLI
+486 MIDKDYELKRRNIIIL
-501 FINDMNNKNK
+501 NEMSRKNK
-511 DNRIATIQD
+511 DERISTIIEE
-520 SVNNGQI
+520 VNNGQLV
-527 IFADNNKAFTD
+527 FNNNNKDFTQ

-546 AYTLH
+546 AYSPH
-551 DDAADVVSDFANKI
+551 DDAPDIIAELSRRLIEIEV
-565 LKIKTK
+565 K
-571 NIIRFMDRRRLGV
+571 NIIRIMDRRKLGV

>member
-10 ADDNKYSIYLID
+10 PNDNKYSLYLID

-31 NQNNIRKKYLPNEV
+31 NQDNIRRKYTPNEV

-75 ELCEEHYKIWRVLSE
+75 ELCEEHYKIWKILSK

-127 SKFTLLGAKTSDDA
+127 STFTLLGAKTADDA

-224 VDVITED
+224 VDIITED

-260 SATKFVSIGTVLH
+260 AATKFISIGTVLH
-273 IDCLISKLSR
+273 IDCLISRLSR
-283 NRDYHTIMNRAVLLE
+283 NRDYHTIINRAVLLE
-298 DGQTIDDIFESDL
+298 DGQTIDDIFESNL
-311 WIKCKKIYFD
+311 WLECKKIYFD

-328 IQARKFYEK
+328 IQARKFYDK
-337 HKEEMKYPVLWEEK
+337 HIDKMKYPLLWEEK
-351 WDFFI
+351 WDFFN

-362 WSNRKSFMSEKMN
+362 WTNRKSFMSEKMN
-375 DASSIGEKWFKSIR
+375 DASTLGVRWFKAIR
-389 TQSVEEIEDHIF
+389 TQSEEEIEDHTF

-412 DNSSNKKKKTDSF
+412 EQSRRSDFF
-425 AMIVGSLGENDFK
+425 AMAVGSLGENDFK
-438 YIRKMVL
+438 YVRRMIL
-445 EKMSFTEYCN
+445 AKMSYKEYCQ
-455 TIIDIL
+455 TVIDL
-461 LEFTDITHISI
+461 LKEYTEITHLYV
-472 ERNTYLGSDVTTIQ
+472 EKNTYLGADVTTITE
-486 QMIEKIPELKKRNLI
+486 MIDKDYELKRRNIIIL
-501 FINDMNNKNK
+501 NEMSRRNK
-511 DNRIATIQD
+511 DERISTIIEE
-520 SVNNGQI
+520 VNNGQLV
-527 IFADNNKAFTD
+527 FNNNNKDFTQ

-546 AYTLH
+546 AYSPH
-551 DDAADVVSDFANKI
+551 DDAPDIIAELSRRLIEIEV
-565 LKIKTK
+565 K
-571 NIIRFMDRRRLGV
+571 NIIRIIDRRKLGV

>member
-10 ADDNKYSIYLID
+10 TDDNKYSIYLID

-127 SKFTLLGAKTSDDA
+127 SKFTLLGAKTADDA

-213 TVVIADDYQSE
+213 TAVIADDYQSE

-260 SATKFVSIGTVLH
+260 AATKFVSIGTVLH

-311 WIKCKKIYFD
+311 WLECKKIYFD

-337 HKEEMKYPVLWEEK
+337 HIDEMKYPLLWEEK
-351 WDFFI
+351 WDFFS

-362 WSNRKSFMSEKMN
+362 WTNRKSFMSEKMN
-375 DASSIGEKWFKSIR
+375 DASTLGVRWFKAIR
-389 TQSVEEIEDHIF
+389 TQAEEEIEDHTF

-412 DNSSNKKKKTDSF
+412 EQSRRSDFF
-425 AMIVGSLGENDFK
+425 AMAVGSLGENDFK
-438 YIRKMVL
+438 YIRKMIL
-445 EKMSFTEYCN
+445 AKMSYKQYCQTVIDLLKEY
-455 TIIDIL
+455 
-461 LEFTDITHISI
+461 TDITHLYI
-472 ERNTYLGSDVTTIQ
+472 EKNTYLGADVTTITE
-486 QMIEKIPELKKRNLI
+486 MIDKDYELKRRNIIIL
-501 FINDMNNKNK
+501 NEMSRKNK
-511 DNRIATIQD
+511 DERISTIIEE
-520 SVNNGQI
+520 VNNGQLV
-527 IFADNNKAFTD
+527 FNNNNKDFTQ

-546 AYTLH
+546 AYSPH
-551 DDAADVVSDFANKI
+551 DDAPDIIAELSRRLIEIEV
-565 LKIKTK
+565 K
-571 NIIRFMDRRRLGV
+571 NIIRIMDRRKLGV

>member
-10 ADDNKYSIYLID
+10 TDDNKYSLYLID
-22 KYLKKYFPK
+22 KYLKKYFSK
-31 NQNNIRKKYLPNEV
+31 NQDNIRRKYTPNEV

-127 SKFTLLGAKTSDDA
+127 SKFTLLGAKTADDA

-246 VGDTAVFRKGKKVK
+246 VGDTAVFRRGKKVK
-260 SATKFVSIGTVLH
+260 AATKFVSIGTVLH

-283 NRDYHTIMNRAVLLE
+283 NRDYHTIINRAVLLE

-311 WIKCKKIYFD
+311 WLECKKIYFD

-337 HKEEMKYPVLWEEK
+337 HINEMKYPLLWEEK
-351 WDFFI
+351 WDFFS

-362 WSNRKSFMSEKMN
+362 WTNRKSFMSEKMN
-375 DASSIGEKWFKSIR
+375 DASTLGVRWFKAIR
-389 TQSVEEIEDHIF
+389 TQAEEEIEDHTF

-412 DNSSNKKKKTDSF
+412 EQSRRSDFF
-425 AMIVGSLGENDFK
+425 AMAVGSLGENDFK
-438 YIRKMVL
+438 YIRKMIL
-445 EKMSFTEYCN
+445 AKMSYKQYCQTVIDLLKEY
-455 TIIDIL
+455 
-461 LEFTDITHISI
+461 TDITHLYI
-472 ERNTYLGSDVTTIQ
+472 EKNTYLGADVTTITE
-486 QMIEKIPELKKRNLI
+486 MIDKDYELKRRNIIIL
-501 FINDMNNKNK
+501 NEMSRKNK
-511 DNRIATIQD
+511 DERISTIIEE
-520 SVNNGQI
+520 VNNGQLV
-527 IFADNNKAFTD
+527 FNNNNKDFTQ

-546 AYTLH
+546 AYSPH
-551 DDAADVVSDFANKI
+551 DDAPDIIAELSRRLIEIEV
-565 LKIKTK
+565 K
-571 NIIRFMDRRRLGV
+571 NIIRIMDRRKLGV

>member
-10 ADDNKYSIYLID
+10 PNDNKYSLYLID

-31 NQNNIRKKYLPNEV
+31 NQDNIRRKYTPNEV

-75 ELCEEHYKIWRVLSE
+75 ELCEEHYKIWKILSK

-127 SKFTLLGAKTSDDA
+127 STFTLLGAKTADDA

-224 VDVITED
+224 VDIITED

-260 SATKFVSIGTVLH
+260 AATKFISIGTVLH
-273 IDCLISKLSR
+273 IDCLISRLSR
-283 NRDYHTIMNRAVLLE
+283 NRDYHTIINRAVLLE
-298 DGQTIDDIFESDL
+298 DGQTIDDIFESNL
-311 WIKCKKIYFD
+311 WLECKKIYFD
-321 DKIEDPQ
+321 DKIEDPR
-328 IQARKFYEK
+328 IQARKFYDK
-337 HKEEMKYPVLWEEK
+337 HIDKMKYPLLWEEK
-351 WDFFI
+351 WDFFN

-362 WSNRKSFMSEKMN
+362 WTNRKSFMSEKMN
-375 DASSIGEKWFKSIR
+375 DASTLGVRWFKAIR
-389 TQSVEEIEDHIF
+389 TQSEEEIEDHTF

-412 DNSSNKKKKTDSF
+412 EQSRRSDFF
-425 AMIVGSLGENDFK
+425 AMAVGSLGENDFK
-438 YIRKMVL
+438 YVRRMIL
-445 EKMSFTEYCN
+445 AKMSYKEYCQ
-455 TIIDIL
+455 TVIDL
-461 LEFTDITHISI
+461 LKEYTEITHLYV
-472 ERNTYLGSDVTTIQ
+472 EKNTYLGADVTTITE
-486 QMIEKIPELKKRNLI
+486 MIDKDYELKRRNIIIL
-501 FINDMNNKNK
+501 NEMSRRNK
-511 DNRIATIQD
+511 DERISTIIEE
-520 SVNNGQI
+520 VNNGQLV
-527 IFADNNKAFTD
+527 FNNNNKDFTQ

-546 AYTLH
+546 AYSPH
-551 DDAADVVSDFANKI
+551 DDAPDIIAELSRRLIEIEV
-565 LKIKTK
+565 K
-571 NIIRFMDRRRLGV
+571 NIIRIIDRRKLGV

>member
-10 ADDNKYSIYLID
+10 TDDNKYSIYLID

-90 AFVQDLYDKL
+90 AFVHDLYDKL

-127 SKFTLLGAKTSDDA
+127 SKFTLLGAKTADDA

-260 SATKFVSIGTVLH
+260 AATKFVSIGTVLH

-283 NRDYHTIMNRAVLLE
+283 NRDYHTIINRAVLLE

-311 WIKCKKIYFD
+311 WLECKKIYFD

-337 HKEEMKYPVLWEEK
+337 HIDEMKYPLLWEEK
-351 WDFFI
+351 WDFFS

-362 WSNRKSFMSEKMN
+362 WTNRKSFMSEKMN
-375 DASSIGEKWFKSIR
+375 DASTLGVRWFKAIR
-389 TQSVEEIEDHIF
+389 TQAEEEIEDHTF

-412 DNSSNKKKKTDSF
+412 EQSRRSDFF
-425 AMIVGSLGENDFK
+425 AMAVGSLGENDFK
-438 YIRKMVL
+438 YIRKMIL
-445 EKMSFTEYCN
+445 AKMSYKQYCQTVIELLKEY
-455 TIIDIL
+455 
-461 LEFTDITHISI
+461 TDITHLYI
-472 ERNTYLGSDVTTIQ
+472 EKNTYLGADVTTITE
-486 QMIEKIPELKKRNLI
+486 MIDKDYELKRRNIIIL
-501 FINDMNNKNK
+501 NEMSRKNK
-511 DNRIATIQD
+511 DERISTIIEE
-520 SVNNGQI
+520 VNNGQLV
-527 IFADNNKAFTD
+527 FNNNNKDFTQ

-546 AYTLH
+546 AYSPH
-551 DDAADVVSDFANKI
+551 DDAPDIIAELSRRLIEIEV
-565 LKIKTK
+565 K
-571 NIIRFMDRRRLGV
+571 NIIRIMDRRKLGV

>member
-10 ADDNKYSIYLID
+10 PNDNKYSLYLID

-31 NQNNIRKKYLPNEV
+31 NQDNIRRKYTPNEV

-127 SKFTLLGAKTSDDA
+127 SKFTLLGAKTADDA

-260 SATKFVSIGTVLH
+260 AATKFVSIGTVLH

-283 NRDYHTIMNRAVLLE
+283 NRDYHTIINRAVLLE

-311 WIKCKKIYFD
+311 WLECKKIYFD

-337 HKEEMKYPVLWEEK
+337 HIDEMKYPLLWEEK
-351 WDFFI
+351 WDFFS

-362 WSNRKSFMSEKMN
+362 WTNRKSFMSEKMN
-375 DASSIGEKWFKSIR
+375 DASTLGVRWFKAIR
-389 TQSVEEIEDHIF
+389 TQAEEEIEDHTF

-412 DNSSNKKKKTDSF
+412 EQSRRSDFF
-425 AMIVGSLGENDFK
+425 AMAVGSLGENDFK
-438 YIRKMVL
+438 YIRKMIL
-445 EKMSFTEYCN
+445 AKMSYKQYCQTVIDLLKEY
-455 TIIDIL
+455 
-461 LEFTDITHISI
+461 TDITHLYI
-472 ERNTYLGSDVTTIQ
+472 EKNTYLGADVTTITE
-486 QMIEKIPELKKRNLI
+486 MIDKDYELKRRNIIIL
-501 FINDMNNKNK
+501 NEMSRRNK
-511 DNRIATIQD
+511 DERISTIIEE
-520 SVNNGQI
+520 VNNGQLV
-527 IFADNNKAFTD
+527 FNNNNKDFTQ

-546 AYTLH
+546 AYSPH
-551 DDAADVVSDFANKI
+551 DDAPDIIAELSRRLIEIEV
-565 LKIKTK
+565 K
-571 NIIRFMDRRRLGV
+571 NIIRIIDRRKLGV

>member
-10 ADDNKYSIYLID
+10 PNDNKYSLYLID

-31 NQNNIRKKYLPNEV
+31 NQDNIRRKYTPNEV

-75 ELCEEHYKIWRVLSE
+75 ELCEEHYKIWKILSK

-127 SKFTLLGAKTSDDA
+127 STFTLLGAKTADDA

-187 FTNDTYIRAVGSTT
+187 LTNDTYIRAVGSTT

-224 VDVITED
+224 VDIITED

-260 SATKFVSIGTVLH
+260 AATKFVSIGTVLH
-273 IDCLISKLSR
+273 IDCLISRLSR
-283 NRDYHTIMNRAVLLE
+283 NRDYYTIINRAVLLE
-298 DGQTIDDIFESDL
+298 NGQTIDDIFESDL
-311 WIKCKKIYFD
+311 WLECKKIYFD

-337 HKEEMKYPVLWEEK
+337 HIEKMKYPLLWEEK
-351 WDFFI
+351 WDFFN

-362 WSNRKSFMSEKMN
+362 WTNRKSFMSEKMN
-375 DASSIGEKWFKSIR
+375 DASTLGVRWFKAIR
-389 TQSVEEIEDHIF
+389 TQSEEEIEDHTF

-412 DNSSNKKKKTDSF
+412 EQSRRSDFF
-425 AMIVGSLGENDFK
+425 AMAVGSLGENDFK
-438 YIRKMVL
+438 YVRRMIL
-445 EKMSFTEYCN
+445 AKMSYKEYCQ
-455 TIIDIL
+455 TVIDL
-461 LEFTDITHISI
+461 LKEYTDITHLYV
-472 ERNTYLGSDVTTIQ
+472 EKNTYLGADVTTITE
-486 QMIEKIPELKKRNLI
+486 MIDKDYELKRRNIIIL
-501 FINDMNNKNK
+501 NEMSRRNK
-511 DNRIATIQD
+511 DERISTIIEE
-520 SVNNGQI
+520 VNNGQLV
-527 IFADNNKAFTD
+527 FNNNNKDFTQ

-546 AYTLH
+546 AYSPH
-551 DDAADVVSDFANKI
+551 DDAPDIIAELSRRLIEIEV
-565 LKIKTK
+565 K
-571 NIIRFMDRRRLGV
+571 NIIRIIDRRKLGV

>member
-10 ADDNKYSIYLID
+10 ANDNKYSIYLID

-31 NQNNIRKKYLPNEV
+31 NQNNIKQKYLPNEV

-62 RTTFVPSDDNSAR
+62 RTTFIPSDDNSAR
-75 ELCEEHYKIWRVLSE
+75 ELCEEHYKIWKVLSE

-127 SKFTLLGAKTSDDA
+127 SKFTLLGAKTADDA

-246 VGDTAVFRKGKKVK
+246 VGDTAVFRKGRKVK
-260 SATKFVSIGTVLH
+260 AATKFVSIGTVLH
-273 IDCLISKLSR
+273 IDCLISRLSR
-283 NRDYHTIMNRAVLLE
+283 NRDYHTIINRAVLLE

-311 WIKCKKIYFD
+311 WLECKKIYFD

-337 HKEEMKYPVLWEEK
+337 HIDEMKYPLLWEEK
-351 WDFFI
+351 WDFFS

-362 WSNRKSFMSEKMN
+362 WTNRKSFMSEKMN
-375 DASSIGEKWFKSIR
+375 DASTLGVRWFKAIR
-389 TQSVEEIEDHIF
+389 TQAEEEIEDHTF

-412 DNSSNKKKKTDSF
+412 EQSRRSDFF
-425 AMIVGSLGENDFK
+425 AMAVGSLGENDFK
-438 YIRKMVL
+438 YIRKMIL
-445 EKMSFTEYCN
+445 AKMSYKQYCQTVIDLLKEY
-455 TIIDIL
+455 
-461 LEFTDITHISI
+461 TDITHLYI
-472 ERNTYLGSDVTTIQ
+472 EKNTYLGADVTTITE
-486 QMIEKIPELKKRNLI
+486 MIDKDYELKRRNIIIL
-501 FINDMNNKNK
+501 NEMSRRNK
-511 DNRIATIQD
+511 DERISTIIEE
-520 SVNNGQI
+520 VNNGQLV
-527 IFADNNKAFTD
+527 FNNNNKDFTQ

-546 AYTLH
+546 AYSPH
-551 DDAADVVSDFANKI
+551 DDAPDIIAELSRRLIEIEV
-565 LKIKTK
+565 K
-571 NIIRFMDRRRLGV
+571 NIIRIMDRRKLGV

>member
-10 ADDNKYSIYLID
+10 PNDNKYSLYLID

-31 NQNNIRKKYLPNEV
+31 NQDNIRRKYTPNEV

-75 ELCEEHYKIWRVLSE
+75 ELCEEHYKIWKVLSE

-127 SKFTLLGAKTSDDA
+127 SKFTLLGAKTADDA

-224 VDVITED
+224 VDIITED

-260 SATKFVSIGTVLH
+260 AATKFISIGTVLH
-273 IDCLISKLSR
+273 IDCLISRLSR
-283 NRDYHTIMNRAVLLE
+283 NRDYHTIINRAVLLE
-298 DGQTIDDIFESDL
+298 DGQTIDDIFESNL
-311 WIKCKKIYFD
+311 WLECKKIYFD

-328 IQARKFYEK
+328 IQARKFYDK
-337 HKEEMKYPVLWEEK
+337 HIDKMKYPLLWEEK
-351 WDFFI
+351 WDFFN

-362 WSNRKSFMSEKMN
+362 WTNRKSFMSEKMN
-375 DASSIGEKWFKSIR
+375 DASTLGVRWFKAIR
-389 TQSVEEIEDHIF
+389 TQSEEEIEDHTF

-412 DNSSNKKKKTDSF
+412 EQSRRSDFF
-425 AMIVGSLGENDFK
+425 AMAVGSLGENDFK
-438 YIRKMVL
+438 YVRRMIL
-445 EKMSFTEYCN
+445 AKMSYKEYCQ
-455 TIIDIL
+455 TVIDL
-461 LEFTDITHISI
+461 LKEYTEITHLYV
-472 ERNTYLGSDVTTIQ
+472 EKNTYLGADVTTITE
-486 QMIEKIPELKKRNLI
+486 MIDKDYELKRRNIIIL
-501 FINDMNNKNK
+501 NEMSRRNK
-511 DNRIATIQD
+511 DERISTIIEE
-520 SVNNGQI
+520 VNNGQLV
-527 IFADNNKAFTD
+527 FNNNNKDFTQ

-546 AYTLH
+546 AYSPH
-551 DDAADVVSDFANKI
+551 DDAPDIIAELSRRLIEIEV
-565 LKIKTK
+565 K
-571 NIIRFMDRRRLGV
+571 NIIRIIDRRKLGV

>member
-127 SKFTLLGAKTSDDA
+127 SKFTLLGAKTADDA

-260 SATKFVSIGTVLH
+260 AATKFVSIGTVLH

-283 NRDYHTIMNRAVLLE
+283 NRDYHTIINRAVLLE

-311 WIKCKKIYFD
+311 WLECKKIYFD

-337 HKEEMKYPVLWEEK
+337 HIDEMKYPLLWEEK
-351 WDFFI
+351 WDFFS

-362 WSNRKSFMSEKMN
+362 WTNRKSFMSEKMN
-375 DASSIGEKWFKSIR
+375 DASTLGVRWFKAIR
-389 TQSVEEIEDHIF
+389 TQAEEEIEDHTF

-412 DNSSNKKKKTDSF
+412 EQSRRSDFF
-425 AMIVGSLGENDFK
+425 AMAVGSLGENDFK
-438 YIRKMVL
+438 YLRKMIL
-445 EKMSFTEYCN
+445 AKMSYKQYCQTVIDLLKEY
-455 TIIDIL
+455 
-461 LEFTDITHISI
+461 TDITHLYI
-472 ERNTYLGSDVTTIQ
+472 EKNTYLGADVTTITE
-486 QMIEKIPELKKRNLI
+486 MIDKDYELKRRNIIIL
-501 FINDMNNKNK
+501 NEMSRKNK
-511 DNRIATIQD
+511 DERISTIIEE
-520 SVNNGQI
+520 VNNGQLV
-527 IFADNNKAFTD
+527 FNNNNKDFTQ

-546 AYTLH
+546 AYSPH
-551 DDAADVVSDFANKI
+551 DDAPDIIAELSRRLIEIEV
-565 LKIKTK
+565 K
-571 NIIRFMDRRRLGV
+571 NIIRIMDRRKLGV

>member
-10 ADDNKYSIYLID
+10 TDDNKYSIYLID

-127 SKFTLLGAKTSDDA
+127 SKFTLLGAKTADDA

-260 SATKFVSIGTVLH
+260 AATKFVSIGTVLH

-283 NRDYHTIMNRAVLLE
+283 NRDYHTIINRAVLLE

-311 WIKCKKIYFD
+311 WLECKKIYFD

-337 HKEEMKYPVLWEEK
+337 HIDEMKYPLLWEEK
-351 WDFFI
+351 WDFFS

-362 WSNRKSFMSEKMN
+362 WTNRKSFMSEKMN
-375 DASSIGEKWFKSIR
+375 DASTLGVRWFKTIR
-389 TQSVEEIEDHIF
+389 TQAEEEIEDHTF

-412 DNSSNKKKKTDSF
+412 EQSRRSDFF
-425 AMIVGSLGENDFK
+425 AMAVGSLGENDFK
-438 YIRKMVL
+438 YIRKMIL
-445 EKMSFTEYCN
+445 AKMSYKQYCQTVIDLLKEY
-455 TIIDIL
+455 
-461 LEFTDITHISI
+461 TDITHLYI
-472 ERNTYLGSDVTTIQ
+472 EKNTYLGADVTTITE
-486 QMIEKIPELKKRNLI
+486 MIDKDYELKRRNIIIL
-501 FINDMNNKNK
+501 NEMSRKNK
-511 DNRIATIQD
+511 DERISTIIEE
-520 SVNNGQI
+520 VNNGQLV
-527 IFADNNKAFTD
+527 FNNNNKDFTQ

-546 AYTLH
+546 AYSPH
-551 DDAADVVSDFANKI
+551 DDAPDIIAELSRRLIEIEV
-565 LKIKTK
+565 K
-571 NIIRFMDRRRLGV
+571 NIIRIMDRRKLGV

>member
-10 ADDNKYSIYLID
+10 PNDNKYSLYLID

-31 NQNNIRKKYLPNEV
+31 NQDNIRRKYTPNEV

-75 ELCEEHYKIWRVLSE
+75 ELCEEHYKIWKILSK

-127 SKFTLLGAKTSDDA
+127 STFTLLGAKTADDA

-187 FTNDTYIRAVGSTT
+187 LTNDTYIRAVGSTT

-224 VDVITED
+224 VDIITED

-260 SATKFVSIGTVLH
+260 SATKFISIGTVLH
-273 IDCLISKLSR
+273 IDCLISRLSR
-283 NRDYHTIMNRAVLLE
+283 NRDYHTIINRAVLLE
-298 DGQTIDDIFESDL
+298 DGQTIDDIFESNL
-311 WIKCKKIYFD
+311 WLECKKIYFD

-328 IQARKFYEK
+328 IQARKFYDK
-337 HKEEMKYPVLWEEK
+337 HIDKMKYPLLWEEK
-351 WDFFI
+351 WDFFN

-362 WSNRKSFMSEKMN
+362 WTNRKSFMSEKMN
-375 DASSIGEKWFKSIR
+375 DASTLGVRWFKAIR
-389 TQSVEEIEDHIF
+389 TQSEEEIEDHTF

-412 DNSSNKKKKTDSF
+412 EQSRRSDFF
-425 AMIVGSLGENDFK
+425 AMAVGSLGENDFK
-438 YIRKMVL
+438 YVRRMIL
-445 EKMSFTEYCN
+445 AKMSYKEYCQ
-455 TIIDIL
+455 TVIDL
-461 LEFTDITHISI
+461 LKEYTEITHLYV
-472 ERNTYLGSDVTTIQ
+472 EKNTYLGADVTTITE
-486 QMIEKIPELKKRNLI
+486 MIDKDYELKRRNIIIL
-501 FINDMNNKNK
+501 NEMSRRNK
-511 DNRIATIQD
+511 DERISTIIEE
-520 SVNNGQI
+520 VNNGQLV
-527 IFADNNKAFTD
+527 FNNNNKDFTQ

-546 AYTLH
+546 AYSPH
-551 DDAADVVSDFANKI
+551 DDAPDIIAELSRRLIEIEV
-565 LKIKTK
+565 K
-571 NIIRFMDRRRLGV
+571 NIIRIIDRRKLGV

>member
-10 ADDNKYSIYLID
+10 PNDNKYSLYLID
-22 KYLKKYFPK
+22 KYLKKYFSK
-31 NQNNIRKKYLPNEV
+31 NQDNIRRKYTPNEV

-75 ELCEEHYKIWRVLSE
+75 ELCEEHYKIWGVLSE

-127 SKFTLLGAKTSDDA
+127 SKFTLLGAKTADDA

-260 SATKFVSIGTVLH
+260 AATKFVSIGTVLH

-283 NRDYHTIMNRAVLLE
+283 NRDYHTIINRAVLLE

-311 WIKCKKIYFD
+311 WLECKKIYFD

-337 HKEEMKYPVLWEEK
+337 HIDEMKYPLLWEEK
-351 WDFFI
+351 WDFFS

-362 WSNRKSFMSEKMN
+362 WTNRKSFMSEKMN
-375 DASSIGEKWFKSIR
+375 DASTLGVRWFKAIR
-389 TQSVEEIEDHIF
+389 TQAEEEIEDHTF

-412 DNSSNKKKKTDSF
+412 EQSRRSDFF
-425 AMIVGSLGENDFK
+425 AMAVGSLGENDFK
-438 YIRKMVL
+438 YIRKMIL
-445 EKMSFTEYCN
+445 AKMSYKQYCQTVIDLLKEY
-455 TIIDIL
+455 
-461 LEFTDITHISI
+461 TDITHLYI
-472 ERNTYLGSDVTTIQ
+472 EKNTYLGADVTTITE
-486 QMIEKIPELKKRNLI
+486 MIDKDYELKRRNIIIL
-501 FINDMNNKNK
+501 NEMSRKNK
-511 DNRIATIQD
+511 DERISTIIEE
-520 SVNNGQI
+520 VNNGQLV
-527 IFADNNKAFTD
+527 FNNNNKDFTQ

-546 AYTLH
+546 AYSPH
-551 DDAADVVSDFANKI
+551 DDAPDIIAELSRRLIEIEV
-565 LKIKTK
+565 K
-571 NIIRFMDRRRLGV
+571 NIIRIMDRRKLGV

>member
-10 ADDNKYSIYLID
+10 PNDNKYSLYLID

-31 NQNNIRKKYLPNEV
+31 NQDNIRRKYTPNEV

-75 ELCEEHYKIWRVLSE
+75 ELCEEHYKIWKILSK

-127 SKFTLLGAKTSDDA
+127 STFTLLGAKTAYDA

-224 VDVITED
+224 VDIITED

-246 VGDTAVFRKGKKVK
+246 VGDTAV
-260 SATKFVSIGTVLH
+260 
-273 IDCLISKLSR
+273 
-283 NRDYHTIMNRAVLLE
+283 
-298 DGQTIDDIFESDL
+298 
-311 WIKCKKIYFD
+311 
-321 DKIEDPQ
+321 
-328 IQARKFYEK
+328 
-337 HKEEMKYPVLWEEK
+337 
-351 WDFFI
+351 
-356 DIAVKY
+356 
-362 WSNRKSFMSEKMN
+362 
-375 DASSIGEKWFKSIR
+375 
-389 TQSVEEIEDHIF
+389 
-401 LKTMLC
+401 
-407 VDPAG
+407 
-412 DNSSNKKKKTDSF
+412 
-425 AMIVGSLGENDFK
+425 
-438 YIRKMVL
+438 
-445 EKMSFTEYCN
+445 
-455 TIIDIL
+455 
-461 LEFTDITHISI
+461 
-472 ERNTYLGSDVTTIQ
+472 VT
-486 QMIEKIPELKKRNLI
+486 R
-501 FINDMNNKNK
+501 
-511 DNRIATIQD
+511 
-520 SVNNGQI
+520 
-527 IFADNNKAFTD
+527 
-538 QILDFQGT
+538 
-546 AYTLH
+546 
-551 DDAADVVSDFANKI
+551 
-565 LKIKTK
+565 
-571 NIIRFMDRRRLGV
+571 

>member
-62 RTTFVPSDDNSAR
+62 RATFVPSDDNSAR

-127 SKFTLLGAKTSDDA
+127 SKFTLLGAKTADDA

-260 SATKFVSIGTVLH
+260 AATKFVSIGTVLH

-283 NRDYHTIMNRAVLLE
+283 NRDYHTIINRAVLLE
-298 DGQTIDDIFESDL
+298 DGQTIDYIFESDL
-311 WIKCKKIYFD
+311 WLECKKIYFD

-337 HKEEMKYPVLWEEK
+337 HIDEMKYPLLWEEK
-351 WDFFI
+351 WDFFS

-362 WSNRKSFMSEKMN
+362 WTNRKSFMSEKMN
-375 DASSIGEKWFKSIR
+375 DASTLGVRWFKAIR
-389 TQSVEEIEDHIF
+389 TQAEEEIEDHTF

-412 DNSSNKKKKTDSF
+412 EQSRRSDFF
-425 AMIVGSLGENDFK
+425 AMAVGSLGENDFK
-438 YIRKMVL
+438 YIRKMIL
-445 EKMSFTEYCN
+445 AKMSYKQYCQTVIDLLKEY
-455 TIIDIL
+455 
-461 LEFTDITHISI
+461 TDITHLYI
-472 ERNTYLGSDVTTIQ
+472 EKNTYLGADVTTITE
-486 QMIEKIPELKKRNLI
+486 MIDKDYELKRRNIIIL
-501 FINDMNNKNK
+501 NEMSRKNK
-511 DNRIATIQD
+511 DERISTIIEE
-520 SVNNGQI
+520 VNNGQLV
-527 IFADNNKAFTD
+527 FNSNNKDFTQ

-546 AYTLH
+546 AYSPH
-551 DDAADVVSDFANKI
+551 DDAPDIIAELSRRLIEIEV
-565 LKIKTK
+565 K
-571 NIIRFMDRRRLGV
+571 NIIRIMDRRKLGV